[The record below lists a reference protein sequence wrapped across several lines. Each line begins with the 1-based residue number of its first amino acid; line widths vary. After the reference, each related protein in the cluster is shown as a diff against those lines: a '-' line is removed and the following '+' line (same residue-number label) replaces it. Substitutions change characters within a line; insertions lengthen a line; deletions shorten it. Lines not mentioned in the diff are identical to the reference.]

1 MSDSNCQNWLELT
14 FDLVSMERSDYMTE
28 WCGLYLNEN
37 QIYGARKTLE
47 LSVGDLNN
55 NFVKLSNGV
64 S

>member
-1 MSDSNCQNWLELT
+1 MA
-14 FDLVSMERSDYMTE
+14 E
-28 WCGLYLNEN
+28 WCGLYLNNN

-47 LSVGDLNN
+47 LSVGDLTD